1 MRFPEPAAADV
12 GPVYSSSGSRWFCC
26 LLVCLVVALDCCCT
40 SMLESKLGLFVK
52 QFQATNII
60 YTAAG
65 EHGCS
70 GACMA

>member
-1 MRFPEPAAADV
+1 VRGFAASLW
-12 GPVYSSSGSRWFCC
+12 P
-26 LLVCLVVALDCCCT
+26 VVALDCYCT
-40 SMLESKLGLFVK
+40 SMLESKLGSKLGLFVK

-70 GACMA
+70 GACVA